1 MKVALTPNEPFHLR
15 VRYNG
20 EQIFE
25 KHIAA
30 GEKFDQDIETPKVTG
45 KAEVFMVDGD
55 EEMLFATAEYTF
67 EDESAAHGCG
77 CGATDTEAKAT
88 K

>member
-1 MKVALTPNEPFHLR
+1 MKVAVTPDEPFHLR

-30 GEKFDQDIETPKVTG
+30 GEKFEQDIETPKVTG
-45 KAEVFMVDGD
+45 KAEVFVVEGD
-55 EEMLFATAEYTF
+55 EEMLIGTAEYTF
-67 EDESAAHGCG
+67 ESGSSDGASAAKAQ
-77 CGATDTEAKAT
+77 ATE
-88 K
+88 